1 VRLDYFRFD
10 PKPEDPGASP
20 SSAHTY
26 RLLVFKEHSQE
37 PAPKPSVAF
46 EVQPLNYRRHPFRSA
61 SLHQQQRNE
70 IMNNVSLFVNR
81 FFSLPNPLTSPHRPV
96 PQGFAARVPH
106 SLPASFATHR
116 AAKER
121 NSSAHPR
128 VAQALFQRI
137 FISAPPL

>member
-37 PAPKPSVAF
+37 PAPKPSVALKA
-46 EVQPLNYRRHPFRSA
+46 QQLNYRHHRFRSA

-70 IMNNVSLFVNR
+70 IMKNVSLFVNR
-81 FFSLPNPLTSPHRPV
+81 FF
-96 PQGFAARVPH
+96 
-106 SLPASFATHR
+106 
-116 AAKER
+116 
-121 NSSAHPR
+121 
-128 VAQALFQRI
+128 
-137 FISAPPL
+137 